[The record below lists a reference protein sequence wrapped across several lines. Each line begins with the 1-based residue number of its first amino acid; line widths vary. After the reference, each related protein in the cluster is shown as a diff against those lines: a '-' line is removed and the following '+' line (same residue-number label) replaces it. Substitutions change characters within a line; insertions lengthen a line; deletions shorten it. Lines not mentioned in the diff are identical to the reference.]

1 MEDRQRCEGE
11 SVRRKSK
18 RADGKQESPDS
29 GIQSEKLDPV
39 RVIERELIR
48 PDGTTMKVR
57 VPVYPPFQLKQRP
70 PAKAEKVEKAARKM
84 RKTG

>member
-1 MEDRQRCEGE
+1 MRRKKNEKHAAPNFGAVEGE
-11 SVRRKSK
+11 R
-18 RADGKQESPDS
+18 
-29 GIQSEKLDPV
+29 LDPV
-39 RVIERELIR
+39 RVIERELVR

-70 PAKAEKVEKAARKM
+70 PAKVATAGRKM

>member
-1 MEDRQRCEGE
+1 M
-11 SVRRKSK
+11 RRKSK
-18 RADGKQESPDS
+18 RADGKQEPPNSN
-29 GIQSEKLDPV
+29 IQSEPLDPV
-39 RVIERELIR
+39 RVIERELVR

-70 PAKAEKVEKAARKM
+70 AAKPEKAAGKM

>member
-1 MEDRQRCEGE
+1 
-11 SVRRKSK
+11 VRRKSK
-18 RADGKQESPDS
+18 RADGKQASPIS
-29 GIQSEKLDPV
+29 NIQSERLDPV

-70 PAKAEKVEKAARKM
+70 PAKPEKAARKM

>member
-1 MEDRQRCEGE
+1 
-11 SVRRKSK
+11 VRRKTK
-18 RADGKQESPDS
+18 LANGKNAPQNSN
-29 GIQSEKLDPV
+29 IQSEQLDPV

-70 PAKAEKVEKAARKM
+70 AAKPEKAARKM

>member
-1 MEDRQRCEGE
+1 
-11 SVRRKSK
+11 VRRKSK
-18 RADGKQESPDS
+18 RADGKQTSPS
-29 GIQSEKLDPV
+29 SNIQSEELDPV

-57 VPVYPPFQLKQRP
+57 VPVYPPFQLKKRP
-70 PAKAEKVEKAARKM
+70 PVKAENTTRKM

>member
-1 MEDRQRCEGE
+1 MRG
-11 SVRRKSK
+11 KSK
-18 RADGKQESPDS
+18 RADRNKASPS
-29 GIQSEKLDPV
+29 SNIQSEHLDPV
-39 RVIERELIR
+39 RVIERELVR

-70 PAKAEKVEKAARKM
+70 PAKPEKAARKM

>member
-1 MEDRQRCEGE
+1 
-11 SVRRKSK
+11 VRRKSK
-18 RADGKQESPDS
+18 RADGKQASPS
-29 GIQSEKLDPV
+29 SNIQSEPLDPV

-70 PAKAEKVEKAARKM
+70 QAKPEKAARKM

>member
-1 MEDRQRCEGE
+1 VGE

-18 RADGKQESPDS
+18 RADRNQEPPSS
-29 GIQSEKLDPV
+29 NIQSEQLDPV
-39 RVIERELIR
+39 RVIERELTR
-48 PDGTTMKVR
+48 PDGTTLKVR

-70 PAKAEKVEKAARKM
+70 AAKPEKAGRKM

>member
-1 MEDRQRCEGE
+1 M
-11 SVRRKSK
+11 RKRSK
-18 RADGKQESPDS
+18 RADGKQEPPVQS
-29 GIQSEKLDPV
+29 IQGERLDPV
-39 RVIERELIR
+39 RVIERELVR

-70 PAKAEKVEKAARKM
+70 PAKPEKAARKM

>member
-1 MEDRQRCEGE
+1 MGDRRRRKGE

-18 RADGKQESPDS
+18 LADGKKNTPNSN
-29 GIQSEKLDPV
+29 IQSERLDPV
-39 RVIERELIR
+39 RVIERELVR

-70 PAKAEKVEKAARKM
+70 AAKPEKATRKM

>member
-1 MEDRQRCEGE
+1 MGDRRRRKGE

-18 RADGKQESPDS
+18 LADGKKNTPNSN
-29 GIQSEKLDPV
+29 IQSERLDPV

-70 PAKAEKVEKAARKM
+70 AAKPEKATRKM